1 MSGGRGGDL
10 KRALK
15 LWVQVDPYV
24 GLLKIGRECGV
35 AVERIREAAKARD
48 LLRPPR
54 PILSVRGRRR
64 KGLEPPKPRKL
75 PEHEAAKRD
84 AAAARKRKLDERRAR
99 LLHLWG
105 LGLDLR
111 TIGRR
116 VGICERQVKRQLAGY
131 GVDTSGA
138 RYRVPPTGAGVIAPN
153 NGTRGLATSMWRR
166 T

>member
-24 GLLKIGRECGV
+24 GLLKIGRECGM
-35 AVERIREAAKARD
+35 ATKRIRGAAKARD
-48 LLRPPR
+48 LPRPPR

-75 PEHEAAKRD
+75 PNHEVAKR
-84 AAAARKRKLDERRAR
+84 AAAAVRKRKLDERRAR

-105 LGLDLR
+105 LGLDLK

-116 VGICERQVKRQLAGY
+116 IGISGSHAKKQLASY

-138 RYRVPPTGAGVIAPN
+138 RYRIPPTGAGVVAPN
-153 NGTRGLATSMWRR
+153 SGTRGLATSMWRR